1 MLGRDDPIRSFAV
14 LVLTLV
20 GIAVTGWLLVL
31 GKGLL
36 LPIFIAVIS
45 VYILVS
51 TSDWMGRQPGLGRLP
66 AWLRRALV
74 LLLFVL
80 ALATLTGVIITTTG
94 QVVARLPDYQEN
106 LTSLANRLAA
116 MAGFDDE
123 PNWQLLWDET
133 VGQINLQRLATR
145 GVSSVSSLAGLIFV
159 VIVYSAFLMGERGGF
174 ARKIATALPGESA
187 AQTQSVVADINR
199 SIGDY
204 LAVKTLINVIL
215 AGISFGVLLL
225 LRVDFALFWAILIG
239 LLNYIPYVG
248 SLLGVTFPVLLTLA
262 QFGSFAGTVIAAI
275 CLSLTQIFVGSALE
289 PRMIGR
295 RINMSPFVVLAS
307 LALWSSLWG
316 IAGAMLAIPM
326 TSIIAIIMANYPP
339 TRPLAVML
347 AEDVTAFEQQRPRG
361 GVAEPLK
368 REMVGGEGL
377 EPPTSSV

>member
-51 TSDWMGRQPGLGRLP
+51 TSDWMGRQPGLERLP

-133 VGQINLQRLATR
+133 AGQINLQRLATR

-174 ARKIATALPGESA
+174 ARKVATALPGESA
-187 AQTQSVVADINR
+187 AQTQAVVADINR

-262 QFGSFAGTVIAAI
+262 QFGSFAGTVIAAV

-326 TSIIAIIMANYPP
+326 TSIIAIIMANYQP

-347 AEDVTAFEQQRPRG
+347 AEDVTAFEQQRPHG
-361 GVAEPLK
+361 GVAEPVAGK
-368 REMVGGEGL
+368 MVGGEGL